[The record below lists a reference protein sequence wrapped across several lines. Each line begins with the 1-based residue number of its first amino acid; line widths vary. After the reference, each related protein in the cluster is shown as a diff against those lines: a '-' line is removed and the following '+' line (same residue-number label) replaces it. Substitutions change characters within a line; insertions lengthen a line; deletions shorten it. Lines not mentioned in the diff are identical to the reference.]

1 MLLKL
6 PIIRSFYLDLLLFK
20 LFRAQSIMLLL
31 IYRKLLYLYIYY
43 IYCILRG
50 QIKGFNRSITTIMC
64 EDGSYR
70 TVVG

>member
-1 MLLKL
+1 MHN
-6 PIIRSFYLDLLLFK
+6 
-20 LFRAQSIMLLL
+20 
-31 IYRKLLYLYIYY
+31 
-43 IYCILRG
+43 YCILCG